1 MFRNSVGLL
10 ALMSLYTFLDG
21 VRLIADDGS
30 VPASLT
36 IGSRAPELDIEH
48 WVTDGQ
54 GKFPHVK
61 KFEPGNVYLVEFWA
75 TWCGPCIGS
84 MPDLAKLQ
92 EQYRD
97 QGVQVISISDEELGE
112 VTEFMKLK
120 ADVPQVEGAKADQTY
135 GELTSGYCL
144 TTDPDRSVY
153 VDYMEASGQRG
164 IPSAFLVGKS
174 GEIEWMGSPYS
185 LEENLAVAKV
195 LDGSWDR
202 AAHLAEIQLWHT
214 WGLFCTQ
221 AKKLVEKQE
230 YNAARELYAQQREA
244 LRVQFLN
251 EPILLDQLK
260 EFETD
265 LEEDILLAPALRHYK
280 AKDYVAYADELEK
293 ALVQANEK
301 QKSRVNFMRFLIM
314 MKLKRYSPAM
324 DLLIEL
330 SHAEKPDA
338 HDLNHFCWRV
348 YEETQVDGAVVP
360 AALITAALAGSEI
373 AVKSTPQDCYYLDT
387 LAHLNAATGNWERAI
402 ELETQAV
409 ELEADAEAKAKLE
422 QALKALLERESGL
435 KSKN

>member
-1 MFRNSVGLL
+1 MLRRIVVYMAAAGLF
-10 ALMSLYTFLDG
+10 TFLG
-21 VRLIADDGS
+21 EAQLFADEGA
-30 VPASLT
+30 VPAPLT

-61 KFEPGNVYLVEFWA
+61 KFEPGKVYLVEFWA

-112 VTEFMKLK
+112 VIEFMKRE
-120 ADVPQVEGAKADQTY
+120 ADVPQVEGAKAGQTY

-164 IPSAFLVGKS
+164 IPSAFLVGKT
-174 GEIEWMGSPYS
+174 GEIEWMGHPLS
-185 LEENLAVAKV
+185 LGENDAFAKV

-202 AAHLAEIQLWHT
+202 AAHLAEIQLWRT

-230 YNAARELYAQQREA
+230 YNAARELYAQEREA

-265 LEEDILLAPALRHYK
+265 LEEDILLAPALRHYN

-293 ALVQANEK
+293 AIVQANEK
-301 QKSRVNFMRFLIM
+301 QKSRVNYMRFLMM

-324 DLLIEL
+324 DLLSEL
-330 SHAEKPDA
+330 SQAEKPEVN
-338 HDLNHFCWRV
+338 DLNHFCWRV
-348 YEETQVDGAVVP
+348 YEETQVDGAEVP
-360 AALITAALAGSEI
+360 PALISAALAGSEI
-373 AVKSTPQDCYYLDT
+373 AVKLAPQNCYCLDT
-387 LAHLNAATGNWERAI
+387 LAHLNAVTGNIKRAI
-402 ELETQAV
+402 TLETQAV

-435 KSKN
+435 KSQN